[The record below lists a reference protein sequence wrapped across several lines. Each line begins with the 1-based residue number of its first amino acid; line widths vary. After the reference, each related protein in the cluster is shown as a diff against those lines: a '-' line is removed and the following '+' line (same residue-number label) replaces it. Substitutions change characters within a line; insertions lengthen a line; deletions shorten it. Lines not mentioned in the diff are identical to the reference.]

1 MRAAI
6 KQNRL
11 IQKYKREGKSLRDL
25 PPPPKP
31 KQEHDNRE
39 QCRWCAW
46 CDPRSYH
53 MFVKTGC
60 QSICNHLYIV
70 DMNVPARFC
79 LRRFAPARIE
89 KHVSICSKLKH
100 ARKVLDERARARLTP
115 KRTDKLG
122 RRVFIDDDDG
132 NF

>member
-39 QCRWCAW
+39 QC
-46 CDPRSYH
+46 
-53 MFVKTGC
+53 
-60 QSICNHLYIV
+60 
-70 DMNVPARFC
+70 RFC